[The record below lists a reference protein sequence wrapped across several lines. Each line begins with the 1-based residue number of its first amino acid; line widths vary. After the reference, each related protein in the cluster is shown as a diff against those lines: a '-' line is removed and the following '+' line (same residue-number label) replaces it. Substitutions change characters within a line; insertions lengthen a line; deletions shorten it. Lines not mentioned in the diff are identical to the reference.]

1 MLIFEREK
9 EIPLFNFNF
18 VVEKFTAV
26 RYNKYKGNSRKLFGK
41 LEFDEGGLDMIE
53 TIILCSIL
61 AIIVF
66 GIQFVL
72 CNKANNKSVK
82 RIPMYIILALYAIAL
97 ILCLVDW
104 LDGSG
109 GVAIWVIFAFIIS
122 IANTVALVADIV
134 AWVVYKQIQKKKK

>member
-1 MLIFEREK
+1 
-9 EIPLFNFNF
+9 
-18 VVEKFTAV
+18 
-26 RYNKYKGNSRKLFGK
+26 
-41 LEFDEGGLDMIE
+41 MIE

-72 CNKANNKSVK
+72 CSKSNKKAVK
-82 RIPMYIILALYAIAL
+82 CIPAYIIITLYAIAL
-97 ILCLVDW
+97 ILCLIDW

-109 GVAIWVIFAFIIS
+109 GVAIWMIFAFIIS
-122 IANTVALVADIV
+122 IANPVALVADIV

>member
-1 MLIFEREK
+1 
-9 EIPLFNFNF
+9 
-18 VVEKFTAV
+18 
-26 RYNKYKGNSRKLFGK
+26 
-41 LEFDEGGLDMIE
+41 MIE

-66 GIQFVL
+66 GIQFII
-72 CNKANNKSVK
+72 CSKANKKAVK
-82 RIPMYIILALYAIAL
+82 RIPAYIIIALYAIAL

-109 GVAIWVIFAFIIS
+109 GVAIWAVFAFIIS

>member
-1 MLIFEREK
+1 
-9 EIPLFNFNF
+9 
-18 VVEKFTAV
+18 
-26 RYNKYKGNSRKLFGK
+26 
-41 LEFDEGGLDMIE
+41 MIE

-66 GIQFVL
+66 SIQFVL
-72 CNKANNKSVK
+72 CNKANKKTVK
-82 RIPMYIILALYAIAL
+82 CFPLYVIIALYAIAL

-109 GVAIWVIFAFIIS
+109 GVAIWVIFTFIIS

>member
-1 MLIFEREK
+1 MVCRFSHIAEY
-9 EIPLFNFNF
+9 NSGAY
-18 VVEKFTAV
+18 FTAGSCLC
-26 RYNKYKGNSRKLFGK
+26 YNQFVK

>member
-1 MLIFEREK
+1 MLIFERAK